1 MGGGS
6 LLYFITSSLQF
17 TGEEPDTERK
27 SLSPEDAKV
36 DPVSR
41 YACPQMRPSLGTES
55 IPRLS
60 SQGSEVF
67 SEEEGG
73 ETVRAKDS
81 GSLQG
86 LCVSRHHRGAAHRNS
101 QCLC

>member
-1 MGGGS
+1 MFLIPDSGRRGGGGS
-6 LLYFITSSLQF
+6 LLYFIISSLHF
-17 TGEEPDTERK
+17 TGEEPDTGRK
-27 SLSPEDAKV
+27 SLLPEDAKV

-41 YACPQMRPSLGTES
+41 SACLQIRPSLGTES
-55 IPRLS
+55 LPHPS
-60 SQGSEVF
+60 SQGSEVI

-86 LCVSRHHRGAAHRNS
+86 LSVFQAS
-101 QCLC
+101 